1 MPWQQQTGLPIKPS
15 VSLGQT
21 QKVKGKV
28 KVNERGKTESKS
40 DPEWARLGTT
50 QEDWRVRQTG
60 QTAAVMVVVVE
71 VCKEACSKWMQGDE
85 Q

>member
-1 MPWQQQTGLPIKPS
+1 MR
-15 VSLGQT
+15 
-21 QKVKGKV
+21 
-28 KVNERGKTESKS
+28 EGKTESKS